1 MRAWYFCE
9 VYCTYDRL
17 EYNKDDVGRE
27 RSGQMK
33 KNTVKRT
40 IFITNALMIL
50 ATLALLLVINL
61 GVVKI
66 YWESIER
73 KWEASMVTITEDAN
87 VEDMLE
93 EWTVHQNS
101 FILLLIIDALFCIA
115 AFIIVSS
122 FFTRNLVRY
131 IMKPLDA
138 LGAGAKR
145 IQENVLAE
153 EIVYSGDVEFETI
166 CETFNGMQAHI
177 LEEQEKNR
185 RYEKARNDMI
195 AGISHD
201 LRTPLTAIRGTIKGL
216 LDGIAGTPERQDK
229 FLQIAYR
236 RTEEMNVLLERLFYV
251 SKLETGNMP
260 LNLVSIDLAA
270 FIHSYVKGK
279 QEYLEDAELT
289 ADTGAVTGYAR
300 ADAEQLQRIFD
311 NLLENSKKYGEAEP
325 LKMKLALN
333 RSEDGFC
340 ICFSDNGV
348 GVPEEKLPYIFDE
361 FYRGDESRNKKEG
374 NGLGLYIV
382 KYLIERMGGSVWAEN
397 AGGLAIYMEIKEGEK
412 EDGRDKA
419 DTDCGR

>member
-1 MRAWYFCE
+1 
-9 VYCTYDRL
+9 
-17 EYNKDDVGRE
+17 
-27 RSGQMK
+27 MK

-40 IFITNALMIL
+40 IFVSNALMIL

-73 KWEASMVTITEDAN
+73 KWEASMVTITEAAN

-101 FILLLIIDALFCIA
+101 FILLLVIDALFCIA

-138 LGAGAKR
+138 LGTGAKR
-145 IQENVLAE
+145 IQDNILTE
-153 EIVYSGDVEFETI
+153 EIVYSGDAEFETI
-166 CETFNGMQAHI
+166 CDTFNGMQAHI

-185 RYEKARNDMI
+185 KYEKARNDMI

-229 FLQIAYR
+229 FLQTAYR

-260 LNLVSIDLAA
+260 LNLVSVDLAG
-270 FIHSYVKGK
+270 FINSYVKGK
-279 QEYLEDAELT
+279 QEYLEEVEIT
-289 ADTGAVTGYAR
+289 ADTGTVTGFAR
-300 ADAEQLQRIFD
+300 ADVEQLQRIFD
-311 NLLENSKKYGEAEP
+311 NLVENSKKYAEAVP
-325 LKMKLALN
+325 LKMKLTLN
-333 RSEDGFC
+333 RSEKGFC
-340 ICFSDNGV
+340 ICFLDNGI

-397 AGGLAIYMEIKEGEK
+397 ADGLAVYMEIKEGEK
-412 EDGRDKA
+412 EDGGDEA
-419 DTDCGR
+419 DTDCGG

>member
-1 MRAWYFCE
+1 
-9 VYCTYDRL
+9 
-17 EYNKDDVGRE
+17 
-27 RSGQMK
+27 MK

-40 IFITNALMIL
+40 IFVSNALMIL

-73 KWEASMVTITEDAN
+73 KWEASMVTITEAAN

-101 FILLLIIDALFCIA
+101 FILLLVIDALFCIA

-145 IQENVLAE
+145 IQDNILTE
-153 EIVYSGDVEFETI
+153 EIVYSGDAEFETI
-166 CETFNGMQAHI
+166 CDTFNGMQAHI

-185 RYEKARNDMI
+185 KYEKARNDMI

-216 LDGIAGTPERQDK
+216 LDGVAGTPERQDK
-229 FLQIAYR
+229 FLQTAYR

-260 LNLVSIDLAA
+260 LNLVSVDVAA
-270 FIHSYVKGK
+270 FINSYVKGK
-279 QEYLEDAELT
+279 QEYLEEAEIT
-289 ADTGAVTGYAR
+289 ADTGTVTGFAR
-300 ADAEQLQRIFD
+300 ADVEQLQRIFD
-311 NLLENSKKYGEAEP
+311 NLVENSKKYAEAVP
-325 LKMKLALN
+325 LKMKLTLN
-333 RSEDGFC
+333 RSEKGFC
-340 ICFSDNGV
+340 ICFSDNGI

-397 AGGLAIYMEIKEGEK
+397 ADGLAVYMEIKEGEK
-412 EDGRDKA
+412 KDGRDEA
-419 DTDCGR
+419 DTDCGG

>member
-1 MRAWYFCE
+1 
-9 VYCTYDRL
+9 
-17 EYNKDDVGRE
+17 
-27 RSGQMK
+27 
-33 KNTVKRT
+33 
-40 IFITNALMIL
+40 
-50 ATLALLLVINL
+50 
-61 GVVKI
+61 
-66 YWESIER
+66 
-73 KWEASMVTITEDAN
+73 MVTITEAAN

-101 FILLLIIDALFCIA
+101 FILLLFIDALFCIA
-115 AFIIVSS
+115 TFIIVSS

-138 LGAGAKR
+138 LGDGAKR
-145 IQENVLAE
+145 IQENILTE

-166 CETFNGMQAHI
+166 CDTFNGMQAHI

-185 RYEKARNDMI
+185 KYEKARNDMI

-229 FLQIAYR
+229 FLETAYR

-260 LNLVSIDLAA
+260 LNLVSIDLPA
-270 FIHSYVKGK
+270 FIDSYVKGK
-279 QEYLEDAELT
+279 QEYLEEAEIT
-289 ADTGAVTGYAR
+289 ADIGTVTGYAR

-311 NLLENSKKYGEAEP
+311 NLVENSKKYAEAAP
-325 LKMKLALN
+325 LKMKLTLSH
-333 RSEDGFC
+333 SEKGVC

-382 KYLIERMGGSVWAEN
+382 KYLIERMGGSVRAEN
-397 AGGLAIYMEIKEGEK
+397 ADGLAVYMEIKEGDK
-412 EDGRDKA
+412 EDGRDET